1 MNLILGIVELVVCF
15 SGILVCDKLFGKRG
29 LFAWM
34 AIAVVFANIQVSKQI
49 DILGISTSL
58 GNVVFASTYLTTDI
72 LNEKYGD
79 KASKNAVKISAG
91 ALIAYIVFAQI
102 TQNYIPNSTDMV
114 DSGMKIIFSMAF
126 RITLASGCMFLLSNW
141 LDVVIYQKIKEK
153 TDGKYMWL
161 RNNLSTIVCNCGE
174 NFAFTFLAFLG
185 TFDFL
190 YCVEIAL
197 TVSLVEMIIALCD
210 TPFLY
215 ISKRIGKTG
224 ILIAEEE

>member
-1 MNLILGIVELVVCF
+1 
-15 SGILVCDKLFGKRG
+15 
-29 LFAWM
+29 
-34 AIAVVFANIQVSKQI
+34 
-49 DILGISTSL
+49 
-58 GNVVFASTYLTTDI
+58 
-72 LNEKYGD
+72 
-79 KASKNAVKISAG
+79 
-91 ALIAYIVFAQI
+91 
-102 TQNYIPNSTDMV
+102 
-114 DSGMKIIFSMAF
+114 MKIIFSMAF

-141 LDVVIYQKIKEK
+141 LDVAIYQKIKEK

-197 TVSLVEMIIALCD
+197 TASLVEMIIALCD